1 VPQMEN
7 LRIYGAAPFGV
18 AVLHGGPGAPGSM
31 APVARELSRERGVL
45 EPLQTAS
52 SIAGQV
58 EELRSILEEHA
69 DLPATLIGS
78 SWGAML
84 GFIFAARHPALV
96 KKLIM
101 VGSGVYETRYAA
113 HITQT
118 RLARLDEGE
127 RQEIQS
133 LTTTLDDPTAPD
145 KSASLARIGQLDT
158 KADSYDPITLDTEGL
173 EVQYEVFQ
181 RVWREAEE
189 LRASGALLA
198 LGSRIT
204 CPVVALHGDYDPHP
218 AEGIRKPLT
227 PLLHS
232 FRFIVLE
239 RCGHLPWIERHARN
253 TFYEILRHELF

>member
-1 VPQMEN
+1 
-7 LRIYGAAPFGV
+7 
-18 AVLHGGPGAPGSM
+18 
-31 APVARELSRERGVL
+31 VL

-52 SIAGQV
+52 SIEGQV
-58 EELRSILEEHA
+58 AELRAVLEEHA

-101 VGSGVYETRYAA
+101 VGSGVYEARYAA

-133 LTTTLDDPTAPD
+133 LMTTLDDPAAPD

-181 RVWREAEE
+181 RVWGEAEE

-198 LGSRIT
+198 LG
-204 CPVVALHGDYDPHP
+204 
-218 AEGIRKPLT
+218 
-227 PLLHS
+227 
-232 FRFIVLE
+232 
-239 RCGHLPWIERHARN
+239 
-253 TFYEILRHELF
+253 